1 MKNEEQTEE
10 QNEDSLKKSSSECDV
25 DVLLSA
31 TSSQEEFDEVVARL
45 SLLHYDR

>member
-1 MKNEEQTEE
+1 MKTDQTE
-10 QNEDSLKKSSSECDV
+10 QNEDSLKKSITDDV